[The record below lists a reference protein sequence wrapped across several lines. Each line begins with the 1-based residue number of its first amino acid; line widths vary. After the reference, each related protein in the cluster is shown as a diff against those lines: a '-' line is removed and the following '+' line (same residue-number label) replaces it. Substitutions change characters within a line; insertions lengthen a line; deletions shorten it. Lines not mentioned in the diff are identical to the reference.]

1 MGHTALAPKGR
12 EGRNQAGLKG
22 PKPAPTA
29 DFTIFK
35 NDMCVGDKNIQFGQ
49 RRDNQNNDIRGHDSF
64 GITVSGAR
72 GESTDASVASGNQ
85 ANQVYCCLIVLY
97 Y

>member
-1 MGHTALAPKGR
+1 MVMLGIVYH
-12 EGRNQAGLKG
+12 E
-22 PKPAPTA
+22 
-29 DFTIFK
+29 
-35 NDMCVGDKNIQFGQ
+35 
-49 RRDNQNNDIRGHDSF
+49 NNGIRGHDSF
-64 GITVSGAR
+64 GTTVAGAR